1 MMTRQPTSLYGTPMS
16 HGHPLILLGL
26 DPSINGYGWVYAKST
41 RPGHLEV
48 KKGGVIK
55 VPALKPP
62 AKRRQ
67 IGQTVA
73 DAFDARLGALAR
85 GLSKVLFEGADL
97 VVFEQAAGGNSR
109 SGTAWKSVG
118 AAHGVTQGV
127 CAALDLRTASV
138 TAKEIK
144 RATAGRGA
152 SKDDVEAAM
161 RRLVPS
167 LVPVLDALPKS
178 KREHVADACA
188 ALWVWTGKVVL
199 K

>member
-1 MMTRQPTSLYGTPMS
+1 MTNQPASLYDGQGRS
-16 HGHPLILLGL
+16 RHGIVLLGL
-26 DPSINGYGWVYAKST
+26 DPSINGYGWVFAESA

-55 VPALKPP
+55 VPALKSP

-85 GLSKVLFEGADL
+85 GLSGVLAEGADL
-97 VVFEQAAGGNSR
+97 AVFEQAAGGNNR

-118 AAHGVTQGV
+118 AAHGVTRGV

-144 RATAGRGA
+144 RATAGRGS
-152 SKDDVEAAM
+152 SKNAVEAAM

-167 LVPVLDALPKS
+167 LGPVLEALPKS

-188 ALWVWTGKVVL
+188 ALWVWTGKEVL
-199 K
+199 R